1 MDLIDLHTHTTA
13 SDGSLSPGELVALA
27 ARAGLKAVAVT
38 DHDTID
44 GLDEALA
51 AGSEAGIEVVPGVE
65 ISVQGGPTGSMHML
79 GLLLDHL
86 SPGLVES
93 LARLQLAR
101 AERNPKIV
109 QRFNEMG
116 IPMTMEEVAA
126 HAGGELVGRPHF
138 ARVLLERG
146 IVRDR
151 GEAFAR
157 YLGAGAPAYVAK
169 HRFSPAEGMAMI
181 RAAGGV
187 PVLAHPG
194 MLKLATGDL
203 EKLVRELMRDGL
215 EGIEALYS
223 EHDQAQ
229 RNWLTSLA
237 ARLGL
242 VISGGTDFHGQ
253 AKPDLR
259 LGLGW
264 GDLRVPPGVLAG
276 LKQRRDRLRGTACGD
291 REDSCLCS

>member
-13 SDGSLSPGELVALA
+13 SDGSLTPAELVAMA
-27 ARAGLKAVAVT
+27 AQAGLKALAVT
-38 DHDTID
+38 DHDTVD
-44 GLDEALA
+44 GLAEAL
-51 AGSEAGIEVVPGVE
+51 EAGRRAGLEVVPGVE

-79 GLLLDHL
+79 GLLVDHGH
-86 SPGLVES
+86 PGLVEG
-93 LARLQLAR
+93 LKRLQRAR

-109 QRFNEMG
+109 QKFNALG
-116 IPMTMEEVAA
+116 IPLTMEEVAA

-138 ARVLLERG
+138 AQALLKRG

-169 HRFSPAEGMAMI
+169 YRFSPAEGMAMI

-223 EHDQAQ
+223 EHDQAL

-242 VISGGTDFHGQ
+242 VISGGTDFHGL
-253 AKPDLR
+253 AKPDIR
-259 LGLGW
+259 LGLGR

-276 LKQRRDRLRGTACGD
+276 LKQRRERLGG
-291 REDSCLCS
+291 

>member
-1 MDLIDLHTHTTA
+1 V
-13 SDGSLSPGELVALA
+13 GQA
-27 ARAGLKAVAVT
+27 ARAGLKAVAIT
-38 DHDTID
+38 DHDTMD
-44 GLDEALA
+44 GLAEALA
-51 AGSEAGIEVVPGVE
+51 VGQEAGIEVVPGVE
-65 ISVQGGPTGSMHML
+65 ISVQGGPTGSLHML
-79 GLLLDHL
+79 GLFVDHRA
-86 SPGLVES
+86 PGLAEG
-93 LARLQLAR
+93 LKRLQNAR

-109 QRFNEMG
+109 AKFNELG

-126 HAGGELVGRPHF
+126 HAGGDLVGRPHF

-157 YLGAGAPAYVAK
+157 YLGANAPAYVPK
-169 HRFSPAEGMAMI
+169 YRFSPAEGMGMI
-181 RAAGGV
+181 LAAGGV

-194 MLKLATGDL
+194 MLKLPTGDL

-215 EGIEALYS
+215 EGLEALYS
-223 EHDQAQ
+223 EHDQAL

-253 AKPDLR
+253 AKPDIR

-264 GDLRVPPGVLAG
+264 GDLRVPAGVLVG
-276 LKQRRDRLRGTACGD
+276 LKERRQRLHG
-291 REDSCLCS
+291 